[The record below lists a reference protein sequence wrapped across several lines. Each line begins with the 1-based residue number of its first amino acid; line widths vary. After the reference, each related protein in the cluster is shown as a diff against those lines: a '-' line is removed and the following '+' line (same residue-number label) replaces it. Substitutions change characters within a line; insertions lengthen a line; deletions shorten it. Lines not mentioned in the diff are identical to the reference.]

1 MTVLLDGK
9 VAAETLRLKT
19 LSSFADHSATLA
31 ILVAG
36 QDPRSKS
43 YVKNKLRT
51 AEKWGINVKHVELS
65 RSAKYSEILNK
76 IQELNSDSNV
86 SGIIFQLPPDLE
98 HSLSSSEIHS
108 LIESIHPSKD
118 ADGLTSASLGTL
130 VAMGPLSQS
139 PIPATPLGVL
149 RLLEH
154 YSISVEGK
162 DVCILGK
169 SRLVGMPLSILLE
182 HKGATVT
189 LCHSKTKNISQKAK
203 VSDILIAATG
213 INSLV
218 KENFT
223 NSSQVIVDVGIVSTE
238 EGIRGDVD
246 HNVYPKVAAY
256 SPVPGGVG
264 PMTVA
269 ALMENVIKLWR
280 YQRSC

>member
-1 MTVLLDGK
+1 MTVLLDGNL
-9 VAAETLRLKT
+9 AAEALRLKT
-19 LSSFADHSATLA
+19 LSRVVDHSATLS
-31 ILVAG
+31 IIVAG

-51 AEKWGINVKHVELS
+51 AEKWGIKVNHVELS
-65 RSAKYSEILNK
+65 RSARYSEILNK
-76 IQELNSDSNV
+76 IQELNSDSSV

-98 HSLSSSEIHS
+98 HPLTSSEIHS

-118 ADGLTSASLGTL
+118 ADGLTSSSLGTL
-130 VAMGPLSQS
+130 VAMGPLSQL

-154 YSISVEGK
+154 YEISVEGK
-162 DVCILGK
+162 DICVLGK

-189 LCHSKTKNISQKAK
+189 LCHSKTKNLSDKAK
-203 VSDILIAATG
+203 SSDILIAATG
-213 INSLV
+213 MKSLI
-218 KENFT
+218 KDNFV
-223 NSSQVIVDVGIVSTE
+223 NSSQIIVDVGIVSTS

-246 HNVYPKVAAY
+246 HSVYQKVAAY

>member
-9 VAAETLRLKT
+9 VAAEALRLKT
-19 LSSFADHSATLA
+19 LSSFPQHLATLA

-51 AEKWGINVKHVELS
+51 AEKWGIRVQHVQLP
-65 RSAKYSEILNK
+65 RDAKYSEISNK
-76 IQELNSDSNV
+76 IKELNADSKVN
-86 SGIIFQLPPDLE
+86 GIIFQLPPDLE
-98 HSLSSSEIHS
+98 KALTPSEIHA
-108 LIESIHPSKD
+108 LLESIHPSKD
-118 ADGLTSASLGTL
+118 ADGLTSSSLGSL
-130 VAMGPLSQS
+130 VAMGSLSQS

-189 LCHSKTKNISQKAK
+189 LCHSKTKNVAQKAK
-203 VSDILIAATG
+203 SSDILIAATG
-213 INSLV
+213 VNSLIQ
-218 KENFT
+218 ENFT
-223 NSSQVIVDVGIVSTE
+223 HPSQVIVDVGIVSTP

-246 HNVYPKVAAY
+246 HSVYKRIAAY

-269 ALMENVIKLWR
+269 ALMENVIKLWS
-280 YQRSC
+280 YQTK